1 MDRTGLDKMKELYGI
16 RAADDIVAIF
26 QLYKIRKEKGWDRRT
41 FVRESNID
49 ICNYDNIERKL
60 HLPDP
65 RFKIYFDMITKAK
78 ELLELHDLDI
88 HSIYALEI
96 IDKTLDQSDKYKY
109 KYEFFKEAGISS
121 SYYTSFFPIARTSI
135 RIKIKKI
142 IEDKIQYEN
151 RYAELERRSLEDLVL
166 I

>member
-1 MDRTGLDKMKELYGI
+1 MKHLKTYEEGSDEIWNKLSKMTDKDSPEYLELLSKQL
-16 RAADDIVAIF
+16 RADDEF
-26 QLYKIRKEKGWDRRT
+26 
-41 FVRESNID
+41 
-49 ICNYDNIERKL
+49 
-60 HLPDP
+60 
-65 RFKIYFDMITKAK
+65 
-78 ELLELHDLDI
+78 
-88 HSIYALEI
+88 
-96 IDKTLDQSDKYKY
+96 DKYKY

-135 RIKIKKI
+135 RMKIKRL